1 MKTKLCGLSALLLF
15 FVVQISFAQ
24 SKTVT
29 GTVSDGS
36 GMPLPGVNI
45 LIQGTSQGAN
55 TDFDG
60 NYSITAN
67 VGDVLKFS
75 FLGYKDELITVGL
88 PTTVDVT
95 LVEDAATLDEVV
107 VTALGIEREE
117 KSLGYAVSKVGK
129 EDLEQKAD
137 GDLGRILQGKAAGVN
152 ITASNC
158 LSGSSSNI
166 VITGNIV
173 AFT

>member
-45 LIQGTSQGAN
+45 VIQGTTQGAN

-67 VGDVLKFS
+67 VVMF
-75 FLGYKDELITVGL
+75 
-88 PTTVDVT
+88 
-95 LVEDAATLDEVV
+95 
-107 VTALGIEREE
+107 
-117 KSLGYAVSKVGK
+117 
-129 EDLEQKAD
+129 
-137 GDLGRILQGKAAGVN
+137 
-152 ITASNC
+152 
-158 LSGSSSNI
+158 
-166 VITGNIV
+166 
-173 AFT
+173 